1 MSAIALFSHI
11 EQQLNALRAKTL
23 KDLEEK
29 VITPSPA
36 AVVASIVPHHRKLK
50 ICKFFHLRVCPAH
63 HAHLVNG
70 PACMQARER
79 EDQLQILSGS
89 YLRLKGDFEYNVQLL
104 DGRDAEL
111 AQRHAELAQSAGEQE
126 KQALACKQLQG
137 KLSRAH
143 EGATFT
149 SVSSAQTSCSTCGHL
164 RHYTVLCVSLRTC
177 LSTPRHTEALLGI
190 GAVHSNHRSAGYVPQ
205 GICNSTVAAYQ
216 GLANASSVLA
226 RAEAKM
232 QQALLQQAEAVWQ
245 AQHDRLASELGEAR
259 GVGEDA
265 LAAALAQQAEAV
277 KATQVASPQS
287 MRLLIGTS
295 VPHAQHHTVTHTGQH
310 NPCAGA
316 SHPPCLA
323 QSMSF
328 GPGKLY
334 IATRYA

>member
-36 AVVASIVPHHRKLK
+36 AIVAYIVPHHRKVK
-50 ICKFFHLRVCPAH
+50 ICKFSHLRVCPAH
-63 HAHLVNG
+63 HAHLDNG

-79 EDQLQILSGS
+79 EDQLRILSGS

-104 DGRDAEL
+104 DERDAEL
-111 AQRHAELAQSAGEQE
+111 AQRHAELAQSAGEQK

-149 SVSSAQTSCSTCGHL
+149 SVSSAQTSCSTFK
-164 RHYTVLCVSLRTC
+164 
-177 LSTPRHTEALLGI
+177 
-190 GAVHSNHRSAGYVPQ
+190 PQ
-205 GICNSTVAAYQ
+205 ECRICASRNCNNIVAAYQ
-216 GLANASSVLA
+216 GLAYASSVLA
-226 RAEAKM
+226 CAEAEM

-245 AQHDRLASELGEAR
+245 AQHDRLVSELGEAR
-259 GVGEDA
+259 RVGEDA
-265 LAAALAQQAEAV
+265 LAAALAQQADAV
-277 KATQVASPQS
+277 KAMQVAPPQT
-287 MRLLIGTS
+287 MRLLIRTY
-295 VPHAQHHTVTHTGQH
+295 VTHTQH
-310 NPCAGA
+310 QSVTHTRHRDPSAGG

-323 QSMSF
+323 QLMIF
-328 GPGKLY
+328 GIGVLY
-334 IATRYA
+334 IVT